1 MTFNY
6 NKVFYHGKSALLV
19 KVLVYII
26 ITYKMSVLPSDI
38 IYLVYIVPLIL
49 IDHKKAIRLWR
60 NWSFKILFIYLVSEL
75 KYHIILLSFLI
86 LPKKKFKNP
95 SDNDQYV
102 HLYIWGK
109 WFRLKS
115 DMLQCSLTEM
125 RNFSRVSW
133 ATVIS

>member
-38 IYLVYIVPLIL
+38 IYMYLVYIVPLIL

-60 NWSFKILFIYLVSEL
+60 NWLFKILFIYLVSEL

-86 LPKKKFKNP
+86 LPKF
-95 SDNDQYV
+95 
-102 HLYIWGK
+102 
-109 WFRLKS
+109 FFLKIHPIMTSTCTCILS
-115 DMLQCSLTEM
+115 DMLQCSLTDM

-133 ATVIS
+133 ATVLS

>member
-86 LPKKKFKNP
+86 LPKKKLKIHPIMTSTCTCIFG
-95 SDNDQYV
+95 
-102 HLYIWGK
+102 GK

-115 DMLQCSLTEM
+115 DMLQCSLTDM

-133 ATVIS
+133 ATVLS

>member
-49 IDHKKAIRLWR
+49 IDHKIAIRLWR
-60 NWSFKILFIYLVSEL
+60 N
-75 KYHIILLSFLI
+75 
-86 LPKKKFKNP
+86 
-95 SDNDQYV
+95 
-102 HLYIWGK
+102 
-109 WFRLKS
+109 
-115 DMLQCSLTEM
+115 
-125 RNFSRVSW
+125 
-133 ATVIS
+133 

>member
-38 IYLVYIVPLIL
+38 IYLVYIVLLIL
-49 IDHKKAIRLWR
+49 KDHKIAIRLWR

-86 LPKKKFKNP
+86 LPKKKLKIHPIITSTCTCIFG
-95 SDNDQYV
+95 
-102 HLYIWGK
+102 GK

-115 DMLQCSLTEM
+115 DMLQCSLTDM

-133 ATVIS
+133 ATVSS

>member
-49 IDHKKAIRLWR
+49 IDHKIAIRLWR
-60 NWSFKILFIYLVSEL
+60 NWSFKILLFYLVSEL

-86 LPKKKFKNP
+86 LPPQKN
-95 SDNDQYV
+95 
-102 HLYIWGK
+102 
-109 WFRLKS
+109 LKIHPIMTSTCTCILS
-115 DMLQCSLTEM
+115 DMLQCSLTDM

-133 ATVIS
+133 ATVSS

>member
-49 IDHKKAIRLWR
+49 IDHKIAIRLWR
-60 NWSFKILFIYLVSEL
+60 NWSFKIHFDLFSIWTQISYNFIVISYFTQKKNL
-75 KYHIILLSFLI
+75 KIHPIMTSTCTCIL
-86 LPKKKFKNP
+86 
-95 SDNDQYV
+95 
-102 HLYIWGK
+102 
-109 WFRLKS
+109 S
-115 DMLQCSLTEM
+115 DMLQCSLTDM

-133 ATVIS
+133 ATVLS